1 LSLKPI
7 KKKRLFE
14 EIILAIEQYIKNED
28 IKPGGKLPSENE
40 LSTIF
45 EVSKTAVR
53 EAMSVLQANG
63 LIEKRTGAGIFLKEL
78 DGNNSVSERLFKS
91 LFQNSQ
97 IIEVLEFRRGI
108 EVEAVS
114 LAALRATVN
123 DIKKIKRAHEKL
135 IIEYKEGRLGLE
147 EDYNFHYAIILASHN
162 SIYKDV
168 FNKIASKFEEGMR
181 ISKLQ
186 SAKVPGRFE
195 QTNKEHEDILM
206 AITKKDPELAAEA
219 MRHHLLENE
228 RKIWSGLQE
237 Q

>member
-14 EIILAIEQYIKNED
+14 EIILAIEQYIKNEN
-28 IKPGGKLPSENE
+28 IKPGDKLPSESE
-40 LSTIF
+40 LSAIF

-78 DGNNSVSERLFKS
+78 DGYESVSERLVKS
-91 LFQNSQ
+91 LFHNSQ

-108 EVEAVS
+108 EVEAAS
-114 LAALRATVN
+114 LAAIRATEEDLN
-123 DIKKIKRAHEKL
+123 RIKQAHVDL
-135 IIEYKEGRLGLE
+135 ININKEGGLGLQ
-147 EDYNFHYAIILASHN
+147 EDYNFHYSIIMASNN

-168 FNKIASKFEEGMR
+168 FNKIAPKFEEGMR

-186 SAKVPGRFE
+186 SSKVPGRFV
-195 QTNKEHEDILM
+195 QAYKEHEEILM
-206 AITKKDPELAAEA
+206 AIENKDSKLASEA

-228 RKIWSGLQE
+228 RKIWNGLQK